1 MVATAIFCG
10 RILLAWGRKA
20 SRTGCGMPVACL
32 FDGLIV
38 LSLQGNARLAL
49 HPLGKEAAVV
59 VQEVDYQPVITE
71 EKPYESAL
79 IE

>member
-1 MVATAIFCG
+1 ME
-10 RILLAWGRKA
+10 
-20 SRTGCGMPVACL
+20 
-32 FDGLIV
+32 V

-49 HPLGKEAAVV
+49 HPLGEEAAVV
-59 VQEVDYQPVITE
+59 VKGIGYQPVITE

>member
-1 MVATAIFCG
+1 MVAAALLCG

-32 FDGLIV
+32 FYGLIV

-49 HPLGKEAAVV
+49 HPLGKEATVV
-59 VQEVDYQPVITE
+59 VKKIDYQPVITE

>member
-1 MVATAIFCG
+1 
-10 RILLAWGRKA
+10 
-20 SRTGCGMPVACL
+20 MPVACL

-49 HPLGKEAAVV
+49 HSLGKEAAVV